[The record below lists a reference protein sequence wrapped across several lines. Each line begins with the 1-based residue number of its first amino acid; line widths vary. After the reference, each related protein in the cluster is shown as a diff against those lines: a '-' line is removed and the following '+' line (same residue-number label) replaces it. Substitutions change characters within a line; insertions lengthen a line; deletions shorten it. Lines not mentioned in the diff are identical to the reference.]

1 MAVMSNSKYLNII
14 NMSDLTKEKQLC
26 TLVIKKKT
34 QITKEISYKKIKLK
48 IKSKLLL

>member
-1 MAVMSNSKYLNII
+1 MSNPKYLNII
-14 NMSDLTKEKQLC
+14 KMPDLNKKKT
-26 TLVIKKKT
+26 IIHFNYKKKT